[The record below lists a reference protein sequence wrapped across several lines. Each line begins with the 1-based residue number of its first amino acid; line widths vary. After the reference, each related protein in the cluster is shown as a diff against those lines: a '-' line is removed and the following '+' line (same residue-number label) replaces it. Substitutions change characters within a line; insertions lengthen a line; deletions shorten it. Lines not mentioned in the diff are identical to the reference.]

1 MGRCELPGR
10 DVREPISCEL
20 PVSESKRPSE
30 LKKSSRSLA
39 GIAGIVAIAT
49 LVSKVFGLGRQ
60 ILVAAVF
67 GVGSAYGAY
76 QFATIIPSFFL
87 ILLGGINGPF
97 HSAMVSVLAKKD
109 KREAVP
115 VIETIST
122 LVGLVMLVLTAIVV
136 VSAPQLLTLVAPGL
150 AEKEPLVR
158 EIAIHQLR
166 IMAPTAW
173 FAGMIGIGFGALNAA
188 DVYWLPS
195 ISPLLSSVTIVV
207 AVGGLAFWL
216 GSQVSDPQYALLGGS
231 VLAGAFVVGTVLQ
244 WVAQAIAQKQA
255 GLGGFRL
262 RLDLKNP
269 VVKDVLTVMGP
280 ALFASGMLQINVYT
294 DMYFTSYLEKP
305 SAAVSALDYANLL
318 VQTPLGI
325 LSNVILVPLL
335 PVFSQLSDPQNW
347 GALKQ
352 RIRQGILITAI
363 VMLPLSGLMISL
375 STSIVRVVYQR
386 GAFQTEASQLVAT
399 VLIAY
404 AIGMFVYLS
413 RDVLVRVFYALGDS
427 DTPFKISLVN
437 IFLNALFDY
446 LLLPFGVQGL
456 VLATVS
462 VNVLS
467 VIALTY
473 FLNRRLG
480 GLAWRSWAASICGL
494 TLISILSGVTSW
506 GILTMLQNG
515 WSAQNFLIQVL
526 QLAIAGAAGL
536 LTFSLMVSQF
546 RLPEVELF
554 TQQIRQRLGR

>member
-1 MGRCELPGR
+1 MA
-10 DVREPISCEL
+10 
-20 PVSESKRPSE
+20 ESKRPSE
-30 LKKSSRSLA
+30 PRKSSRSLA

-49 LVSKVFGLGRQ
+49 LVSKVFGLARQ

-97 HSAMVSVLAKKD
+97 HSAMVSVLAKKE

-122 LVGLVMLVLTAIVV
+122 LVGLVMLVVTVIVV
-136 VSAPQLLTLVAPGL
+136 VFAPQLLTLVAPGL

-158 EIAIHQLR
+158 EIAIQQLR

-188 DVYWLPS
+188 DIYWLPS
-195 ISPLLSSVTIVV
+195 ISPLLSSVTTVV

-216 GSQVSDPQYALLGGS
+216 GSQVSDPQYALIGGS
-231 VLAGAFVVGTVLQ
+231 ILAGAFVVGTVLQ

-262 RLDLKNP
+262 RLDLNNP
-269 VVKDVLTVMGP
+269 GVKDVLTVMGP

-294 DMYFTSYLEKP
+294 DMFFTSYLEKP

-347 GALKQ
+347 DALKQ
-352 RIRQGILITAI
+352 RIRQGVLITAI
-363 VMLPLSGLMISL
+363 VMLPLSALMISL
-375 STSIVRVVYQR
+375 STPVVRVIYQR
-386 GAFQTEASQLVAT
+386 GAFQTTASELVAS

-404 AIGMFVYLS
+404 AVGMFVYLS

-427 DTPFKISLVN
+427 HTPFRISIVN

-446 LLLPFGVQGL
+446 LLLPLGIQGL

-473 FLNRRLG
+473 FLNQRLG
-480 GLAWRSWAASICGL
+480 GLEWRSWGTSILGL
-494 TLISILSGVTSW
+494 TLISIISGFASW
-506 GILTMLQNG
+506 GVFTGLQSWLG
-515 WSAQNFLIQVL
+515 GENFIIQVF
-526 QLAIAGAAGL
+526 QLGASGAAGL
-536 LTFSLMVSQF
+536 VAFGLMVSQF
-546 RLPEVELF
+546 KLPEVDMF
-554 TQQIRQRLGR
+554 TRQIRRRLGR